1 MKKIAIPMA
10 SGSLCAHF
18 GHCEKFAIVETEG
31 NKIISKKEITP
42 PSHEPGLLPKW
53 LSDMG
58 VTNIIAGGMGSR
70 AIDLFNEQNIKVVVG
85 AKPKTSDE
93 LVNDFLLDILEKDNN
108 SCDH

>member
-1 MKKIAIPMA
+1 MKKIAIPLA

-18 GHCEKFAIVETEG
+18 GHCETFAIVETEG
-31 NKIISKKEITP
+31 NKIISQKEIIP

-53 LSDMG
+53 LGDMG

-70 AIDLFNEQNIKVVVG
+70 AIDLFNKQDIKVVVG
-85 AKPKTSDE
+85 VEPKTSDE
-93 LVNDFLLDILEKDNN
+93 LVNDFLLDSLKSSNN